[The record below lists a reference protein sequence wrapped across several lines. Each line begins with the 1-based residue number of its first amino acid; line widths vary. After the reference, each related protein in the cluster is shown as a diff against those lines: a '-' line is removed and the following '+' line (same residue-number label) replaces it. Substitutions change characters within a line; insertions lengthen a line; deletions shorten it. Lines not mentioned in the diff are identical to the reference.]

1 MAHTLTNACTFDAR
15 VRWLAPSAPARFGAL
30 GMAAARPARPVPP
43 PRQRETYQGE
53 FLDDLRHGKGTCT
66 FADGAVYT
74 GEWRVGA
81 PHGTGRFVYASGD
94 VFEGELNNRR
104 RERGKLRWA
113 ESGNEYDGEWQ
124 MEVPHGEGTLL
135 YAQAN
140 VVHSGQ
146 WAEGLPHGRGERR
159 DRGRGALWRG
169 QFVARQAMGLEGEGA
184 VLHGEGE
191 ELLAGEQG
199 ERYAGHFDAGT
210 RHGWGRLVLPDGSSW
225 EGEWERGERRGQC
238 TLLEPRSE
246 GVASYTGGWAHGTRH
261 GAGRQ
266 LEPDGSEYSGQWHR
280 GVREGEG
287 EQRGGSGGAA
297 SSAGGEVY
305 RGQFLADQRH
315 GRGALER
322 PQRPSF
328 EGAFEMGRQ
337 RGAGTLRLDD
347 GGTVEGADF
356 LDCELRGD
364 GVRRWVGGESYRG
377 PLDASARPEGQG
389 VKTLA
394 DGSSIEAAWR
404 AGHAEGSGAVTWA
417 GGDAFTGELLAGEP
431 SGAGRCA
438 YADGRVYEGGWK
450 GGAYD
455 GEGKLRTAAGD
466 EWQGSWAAGK
476 LHGVGALRAADGAR
490 YEGGFL
496 AGRRLFLFPPLHLC
510 TICAHCTHCPHHAHR
525 AHRAHRTNQA
535 RGARRG
541 DGGRR
546 LALRG

>member
-1 MAHTLTNACTFDAR
+1 MVAASL
-15 VRWLAPSAPARFGAL
+15 PAG
-30 GMAAARPARPVPP
+30 PARPVPP

-53 FLDDLRHGKGTCT
+53 FLDDLRHGRGTCT
-66 FADGAVYT
+66 YADGAVYT

-140 VVHSGQ
+140 VTHSGQ
-146 WAEGLPHGRGERR
+146 WVEGLPHGRGERR

-169 QFVARQAMGLEGEGA
+169 QFVARQAVGLEGEGA

-210 RHGWGRLVLPDGSSW
+210 RHGWGRLELPDGSSW

-238 TLLEPRSE
+238 TLLEPRGE

-287 EQRGGSGGAA
+287 EQRAGPGGAGA
-297 SSAGGEVY
+297 PGGEVY

-315 GRGALER
+315 GRGVLER
-322 PQRPSF
+322 PQRPAF
-328 EGAFEMGRQ
+328 EGRS
-337 RGAGTLRLDD
+337 RW
-347 GGTVEGADF
+347 GGSAARAR
-356 LDCELRGD
+356 C
-364 GVRRWVGGESYRG
+364 
-377 PLDASARPEGQG
+377 ASTTAARSRAP
-389 VKTLA
+389 T
-394 DGSSIEAAWR
+394 SSTASCAAT
-404 AGHAEGSGAVTWA
+404 AC
-417 GGDAFTGELLAGEP
+417 
-431 SGAGRCA
+431 GAGRPA
-438 YADGRVYEGGWK
+438 RATVALWTRRRGPRGQASRRWP
-450 GGAYD
+450 
-455 GEGKLRTAAGD
+455 TAPR
-466 EWQGSWAAGK
+466 S
-476 LHGVGALRAADGAR
+476 
-490 YEGGFL
+490 
-496 AGRRLFLFPPLHLC
+496 RR
-510 TICAHCTHCPHHAHR
+510 
-525 AHRAHRTNQA
+525 
-535 RGARRG
+535 RGARASPR
-541 DGGRR
+541 
-546 LALRG
+546 AAAP

>member
-1 MAHTLTNACTFDAR
+1 MALLAR
-15 VRWLAPSAPARFGAL
+15 TAV
-30 GMAAARPARPVPP
+30 V
-43 PRQRETYQGE
+43 RQRETYQGE

-104 RERGKLRWA
+104 RERGKLRWT

-135 YAQAN
+135 YAAAN
-140 VVHSGQ
+140 LVHSGQ

-159 DRGRGALWRG
+159 DRGSGALWRG
-169 QFVARQAMGLEGEGA
+169 QFVARQAVGLEGEGA

-191 ELLAGEQG
+191 EHLAGEQG

-210 RHGWGRLVLPDGSSW
+210 RHGWGRLELPDGSSW

-238 TLLEPRSE
+238 TLLEPRGD

-266 LEPDGSEYSGQWHR
+266 VEPDGSEYSGQWHR

-287 EQRGGSGGAA
+287 EQSGGANGA
-297 SSAGGEVY
+297 AGGGAGGGAGRGEVY

-315 GRGALER
+315 GRGMLER
-322 PQRPSF
+322 PERAAF
-328 EGAFEMGRQ
+328 EGDFAMGRQ
-337 RGAGTLRLDD
+337 RGAGRLRLDD

-364 GVRRWVGGESYRG
+364 GVRRWVDGQSYRG
-377 PLDASARPEGQG
+377 PLDAAARPEGP
-389 VKTLA
+389 A
-394 DGSSIEAAWR
+394 PHAAR
-404 AGHAEGSGAVTWA
+404 VVSLVPKHTS
-417 GGDAFTGELLAGEP
+417 AFL
-431 SGAGRCA
+431 
-438 YADGRVYEGGWK
+438 GRV
-450 GGAYD
+450 
-455 GEGKLRTAAGD
+455 
-466 EWQGSWAAGK
+466 
-476 LHGVGALRAADGAR
+476 LRALG
-490 YEGGFL
+490 
-496 AGRRLFLFPPLHLC
+496 
-510 TICAHCTHCPHHAHR
+510 CAPDTHSA
-525 AHRAHRTNQA
+525 
-535 RGARRG
+535 
-541 DGGRR
+541 
-546 LALRG
+546 